1 MNLIK
6 TSVQANTKRKDQKSY
21 EDETVNLHVKRFNDS
36 DSLQH
41 KEENT
46 IPTFVTV
53 TGGRLSLNYLHV
65 GNFYFDQSNL

>member
-21 EDETVNLHVKRFNDS
+21 EDETFNLHVKRCNDS

-53 TGGRLSLNYLHV
+53 TGGRLSLNYFHV

>member
-41 KEENT
+41 KENT

-53 TGGRLSLNYLHV
+53 TGGRLLLNYLHV

>member
-21 EDETVNLHVKRFNDS
+21 EDETFNLHVKRCNDS

-41 KEENT
+41 KENT
-46 IPTFVTV
+46 ILTFVTV
-53 TGGRLSLNYLHV
+53 TGGRLSLNYCHV